1 MAARK
6 KKQNTPPSEEQDSA
20 SKTAGMSKIEKLSI
34 DQLITQ
40 ALARHKDEVAADK
53 KQKVKE
59 LGHLGSVAEEY
70 LSCFLLIGFSLQNEK
85 VILQNIHNPKDE
97 SALMDLLRST
107 FLDMAGNR
115 P

>member
-6 KKQNTPPSEEQDSA
+6 KKQNPPSVESEPLSSATDLSKAEQ
-20 SKTAGMSKIEKLSI
+20 INV
-34 DQLITQ
+34 DQLIYQ
-40 ALARHKDEVAADK
+40 AFTRHKNDAALDK

-85 VILQNIHNPKDE
+85 VILQNINNTKDE

-107 FLDMAGNR
+107 FLEMAGNR